1 LSLSRFVWLLSKK
14 QLWMSRIDRLGDK
27 CYLARSFVIR
37 DGLLPEYFRGERCGK
52 AADSEMGKWSWRV
65 REVIVRAAGALLDGA
80 EVNR

>member
-1 LSLSRFVWLLSKK
+1 VVRANQRYKKMTFSKENRDYAAR
-14 QLWMSRIDRLGDK
+14 S